1 MLKEIWDFIKNNKW
15 YVLLVMGLLGL
26 YFYQFHGGLSSES
39 EKWDHFGSYVGG
51 IFSAVTLLSVLHG
64 MQLERKRF
72 NEQRIE
78 FENEKKEQEERRKKE
93 DFERT
98 FFMML
103 EQHNIKLREL
113 ERISKDG
120 FSLVDKIYKNVIFK
134 SDFHS
139 IRRHL
144 NRNDRLYSE
153 IDSYF
158 LNLYRILK
166 FIYKNRAFN
175 VDNEYSSLLRSFL
188 SRKILI
194 ILAYHL
200 CDRGK
205 QYSDYINYINE
216 FSFLE
221 HLDLDDLEFR
231 FISYLTGFD
240 KDELQNKFI
249 EYNKNKSQFYYPD
262 EELPLYSNWGG
273 YGNTRRNCVIID
285 SILIIFSKK
294 IEKQKINEDDL
305 SVSDSDKRDLGFDP
319 YICEGEVLYEE
330 FRPLESKEYWD
341 NILFHILNN
350 FSEDAF
356 SSEQNDKFKD
366 MKVIYQIFL
375 EDPRNKI

>member
-78 FENEKKEQEERRKKE
+78 FENEKKEQEEWRKKE

-120 FSLVDKIYKNVIFK
+120 FSLVDKIYNSVIFK

-139 IRRHL
+139 IRRDL
-144 NRNDRLYSE
+144 NKNDRFYSE

-166 FIYKNRAFN
+166 FIYKNRSFN

-231 FISYLTGFD
+231 FISYLTGFN
-240 KDELQNKFI
+240 KDELRNNFI
-249 EYNKNKSQFYYPD
+249 EYHKNKSQFYYPD
-262 EELPLYSNWGG
+262 EASPLYLSWNG
-273 YGNTRRNCVIID
+273 YDNTRRKSIIID

-294 IEKQKINEDDL
+294 IEKQKINEGDL
-305 SVSDSDKRDLGFDP
+305 SVSDSDKRELGINS
-319 YICEGEVLYEE
+319 YIFEGEVLYHE
-330 FRPLESKEYWD
+330 FHPLESKKYWD
-341 NILFHILNN
+341 NIFFHILNN